1 MTPNAAARPR
11 TIADRAAFL
20 NPCAAAVA
28 CLLAAPVAAFPGGVY
43 TVAGVAVDET
53 AATAALAREAAIA
66 DAHVSAF
73 GRLVRRLVPKDRQAE
88 VPRLPA
94 GRVAP
99 LVRGFGIDGEKTSDV
114 RYIADMTFRF
124 RRDGVRRFLQE
135 RGIRFAE
142 TASRPVLV
150 LPVHDDAGALRLWE
164 RPAPWLDAWKRLPP
178 SDGLVPMILPEGSL
192 ADVRDLGA
200 ERAFAGDLRRIRPV
214 AERHGAA
221 WTAVAALRLR
231 ADLGARRRTVEV
243 AFRRFGEDQPREP
256 LTVRLDRGGGSDA
269 AFDAAARAAAEALEE
284 DWKRRNLLRFGRPGR
299 IVARLPLQRL
309 ADWVAVRERLRSVA
323 PLRELRLIAVSRR
336 EAAVRMEFYGT
347 VEQLR
352 LALVQRDLDLDARAG
367 SWRLGRRDGARR

>member
-1 MTPNAAARPR
+1 MTPNATARPR
-11 TIADRAAFL
+11 TIPHRAAL
-20 NPCAAAVA
+20 LKPCAAAA
-28 CLLAAPVAAFPGGVY
+28 LCLVAAPAAALPGGVY
-43 TVAGVAVDET
+43 AVAGVAVDET
-53 AATAALAREAAIA
+53 AATAAEAREAAIA
-66 DAHVSAF
+66 DAHVRAF
-73 GRLVRRLVPKDRQAE
+73 RRLARRLVPGDRLAE
-88 VPRLPA
+88 VPELPA

-99 LVRGFGIDGEKTSDV
+99 LVRGFGIDDEKASDV
-114 RYIADMTFRF
+114 RYIASMTFRF
-124 RRDGVRRFLQE
+124 RRDGVRRLLRE

-150 LPVHDDAGALRLWE
+150 LPVHGDAGALRLWE
-164 RPAPWLDAWKRLPP
+164 RPAPWLDAWRRLPP

-200 ERAFAGDLRRIRPV
+200 ERAVAGDLRRLRPV

-221 WTAVAALRLR
+221 WTAVAVLRLR
-231 ADLGARRRTVEV
+231 TDLGARRRTVEV
-243 AFRRFGEDQPREP
+243 AIHRFGGDQPREP
-256 LTVRLDRGGGSDA
+256 LVVRLDPGGDPA
-269 AFDAAARAAAEALEE
+269 PAFDAAARAAAGALEE

-299 IVARLPLQRL
+299 IVARLALERL

-323 PLRELRLIAVSRR
+323 PLRRLQLVAVSRR

-352 LALVQRDLDLDARAG
+352 LALAQRDLALEARAD